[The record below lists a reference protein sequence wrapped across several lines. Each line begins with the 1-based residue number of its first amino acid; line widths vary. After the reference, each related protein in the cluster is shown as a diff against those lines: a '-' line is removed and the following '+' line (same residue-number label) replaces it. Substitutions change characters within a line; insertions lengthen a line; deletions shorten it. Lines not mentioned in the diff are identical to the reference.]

1 MATEASSK
9 TQFIQLMVSHEIRLR
24 AFALSLTGNWDV
36 AEDVLQDALC
46 VLWEKFHEFQPGTNF
61 MSWAGRVVYLKALE
75 QRRRKGK
82 GGAAAVPFGDE
93 FLRTVADE
101 ATNLSDEMSERQR
114 LLEKCVAK
122 LRAEQRE
129 LLRLRYDQGTDIV
142 AIARALRRTA
152 GSVREALRRIRKTLF
167 DCVNRARTAGG
178 MA

>member
-1 MATEASSK
+1 MATEGPSK

-46 VLWEKFHEFQPGTNF
+46 VLWEKFHEFDPGTNF
-61 MSWAGRVVYLKALE
+61 MSWAGRVVYLKAHE
-75 QRRRKGK
+75 QRRRQGK
-82 GGAAAVPFGDE
+82 GGAGVPFGDE

-101 ATNLSDEMSERQR
+101 ATNLSDEMYERQR
-114 LLEKCVAK
+114 LLEKCVGK
-122 LRAEQRE
+122 LRADQRE

-152 GSVREALRRIRKTLF
+152 GSVREALRRIRKALF

>member
-1 MATEASSK
+1 MASETSSK
-9 TQFIQLMVSHEIRLR
+9 SQFIQLMVSHEIRLR

-46 VLWEKFHEFQPGTNF
+46 VLWEKFHEFRPGTSF
-61 MSWAGRVVYLKALE
+61 MAWAGRVVYLKALE
-75 QRRRKGK
+75 QRRRQGK
-82 GGAAAVPFGDE
+82 GAAFGDE
-93 FLRTVADE
+93 FLRSVADE
-101 ATNLSDEMSERQR
+101 ATGLSDEMHERQR
-114 LLEKCVAK
+114 LLERCVAK

-142 AIARALRRTA
+142 AIARTLHRTA
-152 GSVREALRRIRKTLF
+152 GSVREALRRIRKALF

>member
-1 MATEASSK
+1 
-9 TQFIQLMVSHEIRLR
+9 
-24 AFALSLTGNWDV
+24 LSLTGNWDV

-82 GGAAAVPFGDE
+82 GGAAAAVPFGDE

-142 AIARALRRTA
+142 GIARALRRTA
-152 GSVREALRRIRKTLF
+152 GSVREALRRIRKALF

>member
-1 MATEASSK
+1 MAVEGSSK

-46 VLWEKFHEFQPGTNF
+46 VLWEKFHEFRPGTNF
-61 MSWAGRVVYLKALE
+61 MAWAGRVVYLKAHE
-75 QRRRKGK
+75 HRRRKGK
-82 GGAAAVPFGDE
+82 GGTAVPFGDE

-122 LRAEQRE
+122 LRPEQRE
-129 LLRLRYDQGTDIV
+129 LLRQRYELGTDIV
-142 AIARALRRTA
+142 AIARTLHRNA
-152 GSVREALRRIRKTLF
+152 GSVREALRRVRKALF
-167 DCVNRARTAGG
+167 DCVSRARAAGG

>member
-1 MATEASSK
+1 MATEGSSK

-46 VLWEKFHEFQPGTNF
+46 VLWEKFHEFRPGTSF
-61 MSWAGRVVYLKALE
+61 MAWAGRVVYLKAHE
-75 QRRRKGK
+75 QRRRQGK
-82 GGAAAVPFGDE
+82 GVPFGDE
-93 FLRTVADE
+93 FLQTVADE
-101 ATNLSDEMSERQR
+101 ATHLSDEMYERQR

-129 LLRLRYDQGTDIV
+129 LLRLRYDQGSDIV
-142 AIARALRRTA
+142 GIARTLHRTA
-152 GSVREALRRIRKTLF
+152 GSIREALRRIRKALF
-167 DCVNRARTAGG
+167 DCVSRARTAGG